1 MGIDHS
7 NYVKN
12 ANRGETLKIAE
23 RVPFRLT
30 HNMVDAMGVSGYSG
44 GYQRACCHT
53 MRVLRANREALL
65 LKSTLASHV
74 CSHLYRMCSHIECVL
89 IYIGAHEC
97 PRDVHPRP
105 AL

>member
-1 MGIDHS
+1 MINLGIDNS

-65 LKSTLASHV
+65 LKSALASHLFR
-74 CSHLYRMCSHIECVL
+74 CHPNRMCSHIECLL
-89 IYIGAHEC
+89 IY
-97 PRDVHPRP
+97 RRS
-105 AL
+105 

>member
-65 LKSTLASHV
+65 LKSTLASPV
-74 CSHLYRMCSHIECVL
+74 FVLIQTECVL
-89 IYIGAHEC
+89 IQTEC
-97 PRDVHPRP
+97 V
-105 AL
+105 LT